1 MYNLSWGSEK
11 YRERASNFV
20 KMMPIKMPKKEHQP
34 INYIR
39 HLEEGKTIRVVL
51 DGKNL
56 IKNLELSQALKIV
69 PD

>member
-1 MYNLSWGSEK
+1 
-11 YRERASNFV
+11 
-20 KMMPIKMPKKEHQP
+20 MMPIKMPKKEHQP